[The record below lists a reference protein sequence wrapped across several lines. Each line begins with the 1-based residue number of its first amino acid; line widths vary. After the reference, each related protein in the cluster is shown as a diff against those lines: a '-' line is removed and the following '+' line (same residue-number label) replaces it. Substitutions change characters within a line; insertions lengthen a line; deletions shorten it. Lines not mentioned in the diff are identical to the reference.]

1 MTLLITLFFAP
12 FNSLETFEVAACFK
26 SAAKEE
32 LINKAVAAKVD
43 NKILL
48 FINLNSI
55 REMFLNY
62 NKINAYNLLKKKLN
76 IKYF

>member
-32 LINKAVAAKVD
+32 FIDISVAAK
-43 NKILL
+43 N
-48 FINLNSI
+48 
-55 REMFLNY
+55 E
-62 NKINAYNLLKKKLN
+62 
-76 IKYF
+76 